1 MEYTHDVQL
10 RVRKCSRPRS
20 RSSPSTLSC
29 LRAGS
34 RGRERPRSCRG
45 GTPAARATSKPSPAP
60 STRTERAAPE
70 VGARRPC
77 LWGTWELRRL
87 DDIFPGDDSVQ
98 WSQQLS
104 VKRSTTFYFQLS
116 TTTANATNKIQIK
129 VISIKCEVQQV
140 GRWKPIKCSSSK
152 AFRSSQSTDERG
164 LTQRANSSPRRG
176 RIRGSLRRSK
186 RRPHWTTSTSSFTS

>member
-1 MEYTHDVQL
+1 MSVRGPAEVGHQQPEQPASPRLHL
-10 RVRKCSRPRS
+10 RQGPREPPP
-20 RSSPSTLSC
+20 RWGLGDHACGDLGAPA
-29 LRAGS
+29 AGRHLP
-34 RGRERPRSCRG
+34 RGRQ
-45 GTPAARATSKPSPAP
+45 RAV
-60 STRTERAAPE
+60 E
-70 VGARRPC
+70 
-77 LWGTWELRRL
+77 
-87 DDIFPGDDSVQ
+87 
-98 WSQQLS
+98 
-104 VKRSTTFYFQLS
+104 STTFGKTFYNFLLS

>member
-1 MEYTHDVQL
+1 MGQRLVSDGIHYIEDQDVSVV
-10 RVRKCSRPRS
+10 RVRT
-20 RSSPSTLSC
+20 SSDRGQDFPHQHFPS

-45 GTPAARATSKPSPAP
+45 GTPAARATSQPSPAP
-60 STRTERAAPE
+60 STRTKRAAPE

-129 VISIKCEVQQV
+129 LK
-140 GRWKPIKCSSSK
+140 
-152 AFRSSQSTDERG
+152 FR
-164 LTQRANSSPRRG
+164 
-176 RIRGSLRRSK
+176 
-186 RRPHWTTSTSSFTS
+186 

>member
-1 MEYTHDVQL
+1 MSST

-20 RSSPSTLSC
+20 RSSPSTLSS

-60 STRTERAAPE
+60 PTRTKRAAPE

-129 VISIKCEVQQV
+129 VISTKCEVQQV